1 MSTGSTDN
9 TRSIGDEIRAAR
21 KGADLTIAEVADRAK
36 LRVTVL
42 QAIENDDFSLCGGDT
57 YARGHLKVIAG
68 ILRIDSKS
76 LLEQFDEKFGKFETS
91 LLDLSEKGK
100 RNLEKPSKSTKA
112 SWKTLSTIAVA
123 VIAIVTVVQISGSS
137 PKNEVVIA
145 TSESSTSPST
155 EEQIPATASLE
166 PEAKVVITGIKSY
179 SWISVSDAAGNSI
192 FTGEVRKG
200 ETKEFTDP
208 QLLRFVIGNAGAV
221 TLTVNGED
229 RGIPGKIGEVV
240 RLQIAADDA
249 PVAG

>member
-1 MSTGSTDN
+1 MS

-36 LRVTVL
+36 LRVAVL

-68 ILRIDSKS
+68 ILKIDSKS
-76 LLEQFDEKFGKFETS
+76 LLELFDEKFGKFETA

-100 RNLEKPSKSTKA
+100 RNVEKPSKSTKA
-112 SWKTLSTIAVA
+112 SWKTLSAIAVA
-123 VIAIVTVVQISGSS
+123 VIALVTVVQISGSS
-137 PKNEVVIA
+137 PKNEVVSA
-145 TSESSTSPST
+145 TSESETPPSV
-155 EEQIPATASLE
+155 EQPIPATASTE
-166 PEAKVVITGIKSY
+166 PEAKVVITGVRSY

-192 FTGEVRKG
+192 FTGVVKKG
-200 ETKEFTDP
+200 ESKEFTDA

-221 TLTVNGED
+221 TLTVNGEE

-240 RLQIAADDA
+240 RLQVAADDA

>member
-1 MSTGSTDN
+1 MSTDRSG
-9 TRSIGDEIRAAR
+9 SIGEEIRAAR

-36 LRVTVL
+36 LRVAVL
-42 QAIENDDFSLCGGDT
+42 EAIENDDFSLCGGDT

-76 LLEQFDEKFGKFETS
+76 LLELFDEKYGKFETA

-112 SWKTLSTIAVA
+112 SWKTLATIAVA
-123 VIAIVTVVQISGSS
+123 VIALVTVVQISGSS
-137 PKNEVVIA
+137 PKIEVVSA
-145 TSESSTSPST
+145 TSESETPPSA
-155 EEQIPATASLE
+155 EQPIPATASAD
-166 PEAKVVITGIKSY
+166 PEAKVVITGVKSY
-179 SWISVSDAAGNSI
+179 SWISVSNAAGNSI

-200 ETKEFTDP
+200 ESKEFTDP

-240 RLQIAADDA
+240 RLQVAADDA

>member
-1 MSTGSTDN
+1 MSTDRSG
-9 TRSIGDEIRAAR
+9 SIGEEIRAAR
-21 KGADLTIAEVADRAK
+21 KGADLTIAEVANRAK
-36 LRVTVL
+36 LRSAVL
-42 QAIENDDFSLCGGDT
+42 EAIENDDFSLCGGDT

-68 ILRIDSKS
+68 ILKIDSVS
-76 LLEQFDEKFGKFETS
+76 LLEKFDEKFGKFETA

-112 SWKTLSTIAVA
+112 SWKTLATIAVA
-123 VIAIVTVVQISGSS
+123 VIALVTVVQISGSA
-137 PKNEVVIA
+137 PKNEVVSA
-145 TSESSTSPST
+145 TPPSV
-155 EEQIPATASLE
+155 EQPIPATASAE

-200 ETKEFTDP
+200 ETKEFTDR

-221 TLTVNGED
+221 TLSVNGED

-240 RLQIAADDA
+240 RLQFAANDA

>member
-1 MSTGSTDN
+1 MSADRSG
-9 TRSIGDEIRAAR
+9 SIGEEIRAAR
-21 KGADLTIAEVADRAK
+21 KGADLTIAEVANRAK
-36 LRVTVL
+36 LRSAVL

-68 ILRIDSKS
+68 ILKIDSTF
-76 LLEQFDEKFGKFETS
+76 LLEKFDEKFGKFETA

-112 SWKTLSTIAVA
+112 SWKTLSTIAVV
-123 VIAIVTVVQISGSS
+123 VIALVTVVQISGSA
-137 PKNEVVIA
+137 PKNEVVSA
-145 TSESSTSPST
+145 TPPSV
-155 EEQIPATASLE
+155 EQPIPATASVE
-166 PEAKVVITGIKSY
+166 PGAKVVITGIKSY

-200 ETKEFTDP
+200 ETKEFTDR

-240 RLQIAADDA
+240 RLQFAANDA

>member
-1 MSTGSTDN
+1 MITDS

-36 LRVTVL
+36 LRVAVL

-76 LLEQFDEKFGKFETS
+76 LLELFDEKYGKFETA

-112 SWKTLSTIAVA
+112 SWKTLATIAVA
-123 VIAIVTVVQISGSS
+123 VIALVTVVQISGSA
-137 PKNEVVIA
+137 PKNEVVSA
-145 TSESSTSPST
+145 TPPSV
-155 EEQIPATASLE
+155 EQPIPATASAE

-179 SWISVSDAAGNSI
+179 SWISVSDATGNSI

-200 ETKEFTDP
+200 ESKEFIDP

-221 TLTVNGED
+221 TLTVNGEE

-240 RLQIAADDA
+240 RLQFAANDA

>member
-1 MSTGSTDN
+1 MSTGGIG
-9 TRSIGDEIRAAR
+9 SIGEEIRTAR

-36 LRVTVL
+36 LRVTVVE
-42 QAIENDDFSLCGGDT
+42 AIENDDFSLCGGDT

-76 LLEQFDEKFGKFETS
+76 LLEQFDEKFGKFETA

-112 SWKTLSTIAVA
+112 SWKTLSMIAIA

-137 PKNEVVIA
+137 PKNEVVTA

>member
-1 MSTGSTDN
+1 MITDS

-36 LRVTVL
+36 LRVAVL

-76 LLEQFDEKFGKFETS
+76 LLEIFDEKYGKFETA

-112 SWKTLSTIAVA
+112 SWKTLATIAVA
-123 VIAIVTVVQISGSS
+123 VIALVTVVQISGSA
-137 PKNEVVIA
+137 PKNEVVSA
-145 TSESSTSPST
+145 TPPSV
-155 EEQIPATASLE
+155 EQPIPATASAE

-179 SWISVSDAAGNSI
+179 SWISVSDATGNSI

-200 ETKEFTDP
+200 ESKEFIDP

-240 RLQIAADDA
+240 RLQFAANDA

>member
-1 MSTGSTDN
+1 MSTDRSG
-9 TRSIGDEIRAAR
+9 SIGEEIRAAR

-36 LRVTVL
+36 LRVAVL
-42 QAIENDDFSLCGGDT
+42 EAIENDDFSLCGGDT

-76 LLEQFDEKFGKFETS
+76 LLELFDEKYGKFETA

-112 SWKTLSTIAVA
+112 SWKTLSMIAVA
-123 VIAIVTVVQISGSS
+123 VIALVTVVQISGSS
-137 PKNEVVIA
+137 PKNEVVSA
-145 TSESSTSPST
+145 TSESETPPSV
-155 EEQIPATASLE
+155 EQPIPATASAE
-166 PEAKVVITGIKSY
+166 PEAKVVITGVKSY
-179 SWISVSDAAGNSI
+179 SWISVSNAAGNSI

-200 ETKEFTDP
+200 ESKEFTDP

-240 RLQIAADDA
+240 RLQVAADDA

>member
-1 MSTGSTDN
+1 MSTDRSG
-9 TRSIGDEIRAAR
+9 SIGEEIRAAR

-36 LRVTVL
+36 LRVAVL

-76 LLEQFDEKFGKFETS
+76 LLELFDEKYGKFETA

-112 SWKTLSTIAVA
+112 SWKTLSMIAVA
-123 VIAIVTVVQISGSS
+123 VIALVTVVQISGSS
-137 PKNEVVIA
+137 PKNEVVSA
-145 TSESSTSPST
+145 TSESETPPSV
-155 EEQIPATASLE
+155 EQPIPATASAE
-166 PEAKVVITGIKSY
+166 PEAKVVITGVKSY
-179 SWISVSDAAGNSI
+179 SWISVSNAAGNSI

-200 ETKEFTDP
+200 ESKEFTDP

-240 RLQIAADDA
+240 RLQVAADDA

>member
-1 MSTGSTDN
+1 MS

-36 LRVTVL
+36 LRVAVL

-57 YARGHLKVIAG
+57 YARCHLKVIAG
-68 ILRIDSKS
+68 ILKIDSKS
-76 LLEQFDEKFGKFETS
+76 LLELFDEKFGKFETA

-100 RNLEKPSKSTKA
+100 RNVEKPSKSTKA
-112 SWKTLSTIAVA
+112 SWKTLSAIAVA
-123 VIAIVTVVQISGSS
+123 VIALVTVVQISGSS
-137 PKNEVVIA
+137 PKNEVVSA
-145 TSESSTSPST
+145 TSESETPPSV
-155 EEQIPATASLE
+155 EQPIPATASTE
-166 PEAKVVITGIKSY
+166 PEAKVVITGVRSY

-192 FTGEVRKG
+192 FTGVVKKG
-200 ETKEFTDP
+200 ESKEFTDA

-221 TLTVNGED
+221 TLTVNGEE

-240 RLQIAADDA
+240 RLQVAADDA

>member
-1 MSTGSTDN
+1 MSTDRSG
-9 TRSIGDEIRAAR
+9 SIGEEIRAAR

-36 LRVTVL
+36 LRVAVL

-76 LLEQFDEKFGKFETS
+76 LLELFDEKYGKFETA

-112 SWKTLSTIAVA
+112 SWKTLSMIAVA
-123 VIAIVTVVQISGSS
+123 VIALVTVVQISGSS
-137 PKNEVVIA
+137 PKNEVVSA
-145 TSESSTSPST
+145 TSESETPPSA
-155 EEQIPATASLE
+155 EQPIPATASAE
-166 PEAKVVITGIKSY
+166 PEAKVVITGVKSY
-179 SWISVSDAAGNSI
+179 SWISVSNAAGNSI

-200 ETKEFTDP
+200 ESKEFTDP

-240 RLQIAADDA
+240 RLQVAADDA

>member
-1 MSTGSTDN
+1 MSN
-9 TRSIGDEIRAAR
+9 VSIGEEIRAAR
-21 KGADLTIAEVADRAK
+21 KGADLTIAEVANRAK
-36 LRVTVL
+36 LRSAVL
-42 QAIENDDFSLCGGDT
+42 EAIENDDFSLCGGDT

-68 ILRIDSKS
+68 ILKIDSVS
-76 LLEQFDEKFGKFETS
+76 LLEKFDEKFGKFETA

-112 SWKTLSTIAVA
+112 SWKTLATIAVA
-123 VIAIVTVVQISGSS
+123 VIALVTVVQISGSA
-137 PKNEVVIA
+137 PKNEVV
-145 TSESSTSPST
+145 SSTPPSV
-155 EEQIPATASLE
+155 EQPIPATASVE

-179 SWISVSDAAGNSI
+179 SWMSVSDAAGNSI

-200 ETKEFTDP
+200 ETKEFTDR

-240 RLQIAADDA
+240 RLQFAANDA

>member
-1 MSTGSTDN
+1 MSTGS
-9 TRSIGDEIRAAR
+9 IGEEIRAAR

-36 LRVTVL
+36 LRSAVL

-68 ILRIDSKS
+68 ILKIDSVS
-76 LLEQFDEKFGKFETS
+76 LLEKFDEKFGKFETA

-112 SWKTLSTIAVA
+112 SWKTLATIAVA
-123 VIAIVTVVQISGSS
+123 VIALVTVVQISGSA
-137 PKNEVVIA
+137 PKNEVV
-145 TSESSTSPST
+145 SSTPPSV
-155 EEQIPATASLE
+155 EQPIPATASVE

-179 SWISVSDAAGNSI
+179 SWMSVSDAAGNSI

-200 ETKEFTDP
+200 ETKEFTDR

-240 RLQIAADDA
+240 RLQFAANDA

>member
-1 MSTGSTDN
+1 MSTDRSG
-9 TRSIGDEIRAAR
+9 SIGDEIRAAR

-36 LRVTVL
+36 LRVAVL
-42 QAIENDDFSLCGGDT
+42 EAIENDDFSLCGGDT

-76 LLEQFDEKFGKFETS
+76 LLELFDEKYGKFETA

-112 SWKTLSTIAVA
+112 SWKTLSMIAVA
-123 VIAIVTVVQISGSS
+123 VIALVTVVQISGSS
-137 PKNEVVIA
+137 PKNEVVSA
-145 TSESSTSPST
+145 TSESETPPSA
-155 EEQIPATASLE
+155 EQPIPATASAD
-166 PEAKVVITGIKSY
+166 PEAKVVITGVKSY
-179 SWISVSDAAGNSI
+179 SWISVSNAAGNSI

-200 ETKEFTDP
+200 ESKEFTDP

-240 RLQIAADDA
+240 RLQVAADDA

>member
-1 MSTGSTDN
+1 MS

-21 KGADLTIAEVADRAK
+21 KGADLTIEEVADRAK
-36 LRVTVL
+36 LRVAVL
-42 QAIENDDFSLCGGDT
+42 EAIEKDDFSLCGGDT

-76 LLEQFDEKFGKFETS
+76 LLELFDEKYGKFETA
-91 LLDLSEKGK
+91 LLDLSENGK

-112 SWKTLSTIAVA
+112 SWKTLATIAVA
-123 VIAIVTVVQISGSS
+123 VISLVTVVQISGSS
-137 PKNEVVIA
+137 PKNEVVSA
-145 TSESSTSPST
+145 TSESETPPSV
-155 EEQIPATASLE
+155 EQPIPATASGE
-166 PEAKVVITGIKSY
+166 PEAKVVITGVKSY
-179 SWISVSDAAGNSI
+179 SWISVSNAAGNSI

-200 ETKEFTDP
+200 ESKEFTDA

-240 RLQIAADDA
+240 RLQVAANDA

>member
-1 MSTGSTDN
+1 MSTDRSG
-9 TRSIGDEIRAAR
+9 SIGEEIRAAR
-21 KGADLTIAEVADRAK
+21 KGADLTIAEVANRAK
-36 LRVTVL
+36 LRSAVL

-68 ILRIDSKS
+68 ILKIDSIS
-76 LLEQFDEKFGKFETS
+76 LLEKFDEKFGKFETA

-100 RNLEKPSKSTKA
+100 RNLDKPSKSTKA
-112 SWKTLSTIAVA
+112 SWKTLATIAVA
-123 VIAIVTVVQISGSS
+123 VIALVTVVQISGSA
-137 PKNEVVIA
+137 PKNQVVSA
-145 TSESSTSPST
+145 TPPSV
-155 EEQIPATASLE
+155 EQPIPATASVE

-200 ETKEFTDP
+200 ETKEFTDR

-240 RLQIAADDA
+240 RLQFAANDA

>member
-1 MSTGSTDN
+1 MSN
-9 TRSIGDEIRAAR
+9 VSIGEEIRAAR
-21 KGADLTIAEVADRAK
+21 KGADLTIAEVANRAK
-36 LRVTVL
+36 LRSAVL
-42 QAIENDDFSLCGGDT
+42 EAIENDDFSLCGGDT

-68 ILRIDSKS
+68 ILKIDSVS
-76 LLEQFDEKFGKFETS
+76 LLEKFDEKFGKFETA

-112 SWKTLSTIAVA
+112 SWKTLATIAVA
-123 VIAIVTVVQISGSS
+123 VIALVTVVQISGSA
-137 PKNEVVIA
+137 PKNEVVSA
-145 TSESSTSPST
+145 TPPSV
-155 EEQIPATASLE
+155 EQPIPATASVE

-179 SWISVSDAAGNSI
+179 SWMSVSDAAGNSI

-200 ETKEFTDP
+200 ESKEFIDR

-240 RLQIAADDA
+240 RLQFAANDA

>member
-1 MSTGSTDN
+1 MSTDRSG
-9 TRSIGDEIRAAR
+9 SIGEEIRAAR

-36 LRVTVL
+36 LRVAVL
-42 QAIENDDFSLCGGDT
+42 AAIENDDFSLCGGDT

-76 LLEQFDEKFGKFETS
+76 LLELFDEKYGKFETA

-112 SWKTLSTIAVA
+112 SWKTLSMIAVA
-123 VIAIVTVVQISGSS
+123 VIALVTVVQISGSS
-137 PKNEVVIA
+137 PKNEVVSA
-145 TSESSTSPST
+145 TSESETPPSV
-155 EEQIPATASLE
+155 EQPIPATASAE
-166 PEAKVVITGIKSY
+166 PEAKVVITGVKSY
-179 SWISVSDAAGNSI
+179 SWISVSNAAGNSI

-200 ETKEFTDP
+200 ESKEFTDP

-240 RLQIAADDA
+240 RLQVAADDA

>member
-1 MSTGSTDN
+1 MSTGS
-9 TRSIGDEIRAAR
+9 IGEEIRAAR

-68 ILRIDSKS
+68 ILKIDSKS
-76 LLEQFDEKFGKFETS
+76 LLEQFDEKFGKFETA

-123 VIAIVTVVQISGSS
+123 VIALVTVVQISGSA
-137 PKNEVVIA
+137 PKNEVVSA
-145 TSESSTSPST
+145 TPPSV
-155 EEQIPATASLE
+155 EQPIPATASAE

-179 SWISVSDAAGNSI
+179 SWVSVSDAAGNSI

-200 ETKEFTDP
+200 ESKEFIDP

-240 RLQIAADDA
+240 RLQFAANDA

>member
-1 MSTGSTDN
+1 MSTGSTG
-9 TRSIGDEIRAAR
+9 SIGEGIRAAR

-36 LRVTVL
+36 LRVTVV

-166 PEAKVVITGIKSY
+166 PEAKVVITGVRSY
-179 SWISVSDAAGNSI
+179 SWVSVSDAAGNSI
-192 FTGEVRKG
+192 FNGEVKKG
-200 ETKEFTDP
+200 ESKEFADA

-221 TLTVNGED
+221 TLTVNGEE
-229 RGIPGKIGEVV
+229 RGIPGKIGEVI
-240 RLQIAADDA
+240 RLQVAADDA

>member
-1 MSTGSTDN
+1 MSTDRSG
-9 TRSIGDEIRAAR
+9 SIGEEIRTAR

-36 LRVTVL
+36 LRVAVL
-42 QAIENDDFSLCGGDT
+42 EAIENDDFSLCGGDT

-76 LLEQFDEKFGKFETS
+76 LLELFDEKYGKFETA

-123 VIAIVTVVQISGSS
+123 VIALVTVVQISGSS
-137 PKNEVVIA
+137 PKNEVVSA
-145 TSESSTSPST
+145 TSESETPPSA
-155 EEQIPATASLE
+155 EQPIPATASAE
-166 PEAKVVITGIKSY
+166 PEAKVVITGVKSY
-179 SWISVSDAAGNSI
+179 SWISVSNAAGNSI

-200 ETKEFTDP
+200 ESKEFTDP

-240 RLQIAADDA
+240 RLQVAADDA

>member
-1 MSTGSTDN
+1 MS
-9 TRSIGDEIRAAR
+9 TRSIGDEIRAER

-36 LRVTVL
+36 LRVAVL

-68 ILRIDSKS
+68 ILKIDSKS
-76 LLEQFDEKFGKFETS
+76 LLELFDEKFGKFETA

-100 RNLEKPSKSTKA
+100 RNVEKPSKSTKA
-112 SWKTLSTIAVA
+112 SWKTLSAIAVA
-123 VIAIVTVVQISGSS
+123 VIALVTVVQISGSS
-137 PKNEVVIA
+137 PKNEVVSA
-145 TSESSTSPST
+145 TSESETPPSV
-155 EEQIPATASLE
+155 EQPIPATASTE
-166 PEAKVVITGIKSY
+166 PEAKVVITGVRSY

-192 FTGEVRKG
+192 FTGEVKKG
-200 ETKEFTDP
+200 ESKEFTDA

-221 TLTVNGED
+221 TLTVNGEE

-240 RLQIAADDA
+240 RLQVAADDA

>member
-1 MSTGSTDN
+1 MS

-36 LRVTVL
+36 LRVAVL
-42 QAIENDDFSLCGGDT
+42 QEIENDDFSLCGGDT

-68 ILRIDSKS
+68 ILKIDSKS
-76 LLEQFDEKFGKFETS
+76 LLELFDEKFGKFETA

-100 RNLEKPSKSTKA
+100 RNVEKPSKSTKA
-112 SWKTLSTIAVA
+112 SWKTLSAIAVA
-123 VIAIVTVVQISGSS
+123 VIALVTVVQISGSS
-137 PKNEVVIA
+137 PKNEVVSA
-145 TSESSTSPST
+145 TSESETPPSV
-155 EEQIPATASLE
+155 EQPIPATASTE
-166 PEAKVVITGIKSY
+166 PEAKVVITGVRSY

-192 FTGEVRKG
+192 FTGEVKKG
-200 ETKEFTDP
+200 ESKEFTDA

-221 TLTVNGED
+221 TLTVNGEE

-240 RLQIAADDA
+240 RLQVAADDA

>member
-1 MSTGSTDN
+1 MSTDGSG
-9 TRSIGDEIRAAR
+9 SIGEEIRAAR
-21 KGADLTIAEVADRAK
+21 KGADLTITEVANRAK
-36 LRVTVL
+36 LRSAVL

-68 ILRIDSKS
+68 ILKIDSTS
-76 LLEQFDEKFGKFETS
+76 LLEKFDEKFGKFETA

-112 SWKTLSTIAVA
+112 SWKTLATIAVA
-123 VIAIVTVVQISGSS
+123 VIALVTVVQISGSA
-137 PKNEVVIA
+137 PKNEVVSA
-145 TSESSTSPST
+145 TPPSV
-155 EEQIPATASLE
+155 EQPIPATASVE

-200 ETKEFTDP
+200 ETKEFTDR

-221 TLTVNGED
+221 TLSVNGED

-240 RLQIAADDA
+240 RLQFAANDA

>member
-1 MSTGSTDN
+1 MSTGSTG
-9 TRSIGDEIRAAR
+9 SIGEGIRAAR

-36 LRVTVL
+36 LRVTVV

-91 LLDLSEKGK
+91 LLNLSEKGK

-166 PEAKVVITGIKSY
+166 PEAKVVITGVRSY
-179 SWISVSDAAGNSI
+179 SWVSVSDAAGNSI
-192 FTGEVRKG
+192 FNGEVKKG
-200 ETKEFTDP
+200 ESKEFADA

-221 TLTVNGED
+221 TLTVNGEE
-229 RGIPGKIGEVV
+229 RGIPGKIGEVI
-240 RLQIAADDA
+240 RLQVAADDA

>member
-1 MSTGSTDN
+1 MSTDRSG
-9 TRSIGDEIRAAR
+9 SIGEEIRAAR

-36 LRVTVL
+36 LRVAVL

-76 LLEQFDEKFGKFETS
+76 LLELFDEKYGKFETA

-112 SWKTLSTIAVA
+112 SWKTLATIAVA
-123 VIAIVTVVQISGSS
+123 VIALVTVVQISGSS
-137 PKNEVVIA
+137 PKIEVVSA
-145 TSESSTSPST
+145 TSESETPPSA
-155 EEQIPATASLE
+155 EQPIPATASAD
-166 PEAKVVITGIKSY
+166 PEAKVVITGVKSY
-179 SWISVSDAAGNSI
+179 SWISVSNAAGNSI

-200 ETKEFTDP
+200 ESKEFTDP

-240 RLQIAADDA
+240 RLQVAADDA

>member
-1 MSTGSTDN
+1 MS

-36 LRVTVL
+36 LRVAVL

-68 ILRIDSKS
+68 ILKIYSKS
-76 LLEQFDEKFGKFETS
+76 LLELFDEKFGKFETA

-100 RNLEKPSKSTKA
+100 RNVEKPSKSTKA
-112 SWKTLSTIAVA
+112 SWKTLSAIAVA
-123 VIAIVTVVQISGSS
+123 VIALVTVVQISGSS
-137 PKNEVVIA
+137 PKNEVVSA
-145 TSESSTSPST
+145 TSESETPPSV
-155 EEQIPATASLE
+155 EQPIPATASTE
-166 PEAKVVITGIKSY
+166 PEAKVVITGVRSY

-192 FTGEVRKG
+192 FTGEVKKG
-200 ETKEFTDP
+200 ESKEFTDA

-221 TLTVNGED
+221 TLTVNGEE

-240 RLQIAADDA
+240 RLQVAADDA

>member
-1 MSTGSTDN
+1 MSTDRSG
-9 TRSIGDEIRAAR
+9 SIGEEIRAAR

-36 LRVTVL
+36 LRVAVL

-68 ILRIDSKS
+68 ILKIDSKS
-76 LLEQFDEKFGKFETS
+76 LLELFDEKFGKFETA

-112 SWKTLSTIAVA
+112 SWKTLSMIAVA
-123 VIAIVTVVQISGSS
+123 VIALVTVVQISGSS
-137 PKNEVVIA
+137 PKNEVVSA
-145 TSESSTSPST
+145 TSESETPPSV
-155 EEQIPATASLE
+155 EQPIPATASAE
-166 PEAKVVITGIKSY
+166 PEAKVVITGVKSY
-179 SWISVSDAAGNSI
+179 SWISVSNAAGNSI

-200 ETKEFTDP
+200 ESKEFTDP

-240 RLQIAADDA
+240 RLQVAADDA

>member
-1 MSTGSTDN
+1 MAN
-9 TRSIGDEIRAAR
+9 
-21 KGADLTIAEVADRAK
+21 RAK
-36 LRVTVL
+36 LRSAVL

-68 ILRIDSKS
+68 ILKIDSTF
-76 LLEQFDEKFGKFETS
+76 LLEKFDEKFGKFETA

-112 SWKTLSTIAVA
+112 SWKTLSTIAVV
-123 VIAIVTVVQISGSS
+123 VIALVTVVQISGSA
-137 PKNEVVIA
+137 PKNEVVSA
-145 TSESSTSPST
+145 TPPSV
-155 EEQIPATASLE
+155 EQPIPATASVE

-200 ETKEFTDP
+200 ETKVFTDR

-240 RLQIAADDA
+240 RLQFAANDA

>member
-1 MSTGSTDN
+1 MSADRSG
-9 TRSIGDEIRAAR
+9 SIGEEIRAAR
-21 KGADLTIAEVADRAK
+21 KGADLTIAEVANRAK
-36 LRVTVL
+36 LRSAVL

-68 ILRIDSKS
+68 ILKIDSVS
-76 LLEQFDEKFGKFETS
+76 LLEKFDDKFGKFETA
-91 LLDLSEKGK
+91 LIDLSEKGK

-112 SWKTLSTIAVA
+112 SWKTLATIAVA
-123 VIAIVTVVQISGSS
+123 VIALVTVVQISGSA
-137 PKNEVVIA
+137 PKNEVV
-145 TSESSTSPST
+145 SSTPPSV
-155 EEQIPATASLE
+155 EQPIPATASVE

-179 SWISVSDAAGNSI
+179 SWMSVSDAAGNSI

-200 ETKEFTDP
+200 ETKEFTDR

-240 RLQIAADDA
+240 RLQFAANDA

>member
-1 MSTGSTDN
+1 MSADRSG
-9 TRSIGDEIRAAR
+9 SIGEEIRAAR
-21 KGADLTIAEVADRAK
+21 KGADLTIAEVANRAK
-36 LRVTVL
+36 LRSAVL

-68 ILRIDSKS
+68 ILKIDSTS
-76 LLEQFDEKFGKFETS
+76 LLEKFDEKFGKFETA

-112 SWKTLSTIAVA
+112 SWKTLSTIAVV
-123 VIAIVTVVQISGSS
+123 VIALVTVVQISGSA
-137 PKNEVVIA
+137 PKNEVVSA
-145 TSESSTSPST
+145 TPPSV
-155 EEQIPATASLE
+155 EQPIPATASVE

-200 ETKEFTDP
+200 ETKVFTDR

-240 RLQIAADDA
+240 RLQFAANDA

>member
-1 MSTGSTDN
+1 MSADRSG
-9 TRSIGDEIRAAR
+9 SIGEEIRAAR
-21 KGADLTIAEVADRAK
+21 KGADLTIAEVANRAK
-36 LRVTVL
+36 LRSAVL

-68 ILRIDSKS
+68 ILKIDSIS
-76 LLEQFDEKFGKFETS
+76 LLEKFDEKFGKFETA

-100 RNLEKPSKSTKA
+100 RNLDKPSKSTKA
-112 SWKTLSTIAVA
+112 SWKTLATIAVA
-123 VIAIVTVVQISGSS
+123 VIALVTVVQISGSA
-137 PKNEVVIA
+137 PKNEVVSA
-145 TSESSTSPST
+145 TPPSV
-155 EEQIPATASLE
+155 EPPIPATASVE

-179 SWISVSDAAGNSI
+179 SWVSVSDAAGNSI

-200 ETKEFTDP
+200 ETKEFTDR

-240 RLQIAADDA
+240 RLQFAANDA

>member
-1 MSTGSTDN
+1 MSTDRSG
-9 TRSIGDEIRAAR
+9 SIGEEIRAAR

-36 LRVTVL
+36 LRVAVL
-42 QAIENDDFSLCGGDT
+42 AAIENDDFSLCGGDT

-76 LLEQFDEKFGKFETS
+76 LLELFDEKYGKFETA

-112 SWKTLSTIAVA
+112 SWKTLATIAVA
-123 VIAIVTVVQISGSS
+123 VIALVTVVQISGSS
-137 PKNEVVIA
+137 PKNEVVSA
-145 TSESSTSPST
+145 TSESETPPSV
-155 EEQIPATASLE
+155 EQPIPATASAE
-166 PEAKVVITGIKSY
+166 PEAKVVITGVKSY
-179 SWISVSDAAGNSI
+179 SWISVSNAAGNSI

-200 ETKEFTDP
+200 ESKEFTDP

-240 RLQIAADDA
+240 RLQVAADDA

>member
-1 MSTGSTDN
+1 MSTDSTDSN
-9 TRSIGDEIRAAR
+9 RSIGSDIRAAR
-21 KGADLTIAEVADRAK
+21 KGADLTIAEVAERAK
-36 LRVTVL
+36 LRSAVL
-42 QAIENDDFSLCGGDT
+42 EAIENDDFSLCGGDT

-68 ILRIDSKS
+68 ILKIDSKS
-76 LLEQFDEKFGKFETS
+76 LLEQFDTKFGKFETA

-123 VIAIVTVVQISGSS
+123 VIALVTVVQISGSA
-137 PKNEVVIA
+137 PKNEVVSA
-145 TSESSTSPST
+145 TPPSSEQP
-155 EEQIPATASLE
+155 IPATASAE
-166 PEAKVVITGIKSY
+166 PEAKVTITGIKSY

-200 ETKEFTDP
+200 ESKKFSDP

-240 RLQIAADDA
+240 RLQFAADDA